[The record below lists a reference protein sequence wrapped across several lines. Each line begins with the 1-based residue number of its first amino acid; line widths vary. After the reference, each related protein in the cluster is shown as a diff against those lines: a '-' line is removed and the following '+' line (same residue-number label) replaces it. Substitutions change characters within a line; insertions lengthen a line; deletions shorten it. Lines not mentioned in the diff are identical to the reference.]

1 MRAEP
6 DKPSRDRLKHTIKA
20 YWEHVATER
29 RKASLWAQQVLTCC
43 SAQDIGDVGAPST
56 AGSVSVQVFLP
67 NPETPRK
74 ATRRM
79 AKDVRG
85 ALTPKLA
92 GRSPS
97 MDLPMSAAKERH
109 LTKPKRA
116 AGMIGAGRKRLKEAK
131 SKQYIEAPIVEE
143 KPSTAGS
150 DQDGDLLCMPG
161 MEVGGACGALPP
173 GTEDA
178 DLLPVFFLTAGS

>member
-29 RKASLWAQQVLTCC
+29 RKTSLWAQQVVTCC

-56 AGSVSVQVFLP
+56 AGSAFVQVFLP

-74 ATRRM
+74 ATRSM

-97 MDLPMSAAKERH
+97 MDLPMPAAKERH
-109 LTKPKRA
+109 LAKRKRTL
-116 AGMIGAGRKRLKEAK
+116 GMIGGKRFRKAE

-150 DQDGDLLCMPG
+150 DQGGDLLCTPG
-161 MEVGGACGALPP
+161 IEVGCNRGALR
-173 GTEDA
+173 T
-178 DLLPVFFLTAGS
+178 

>member
-29 RKASLWAQQVLTCC
+29 RKASLWTQQVLTCC

-56 AGSVSVQVFLP
+56 AGSAFVQVFLP

-74 ATRRM
+74 ATRSM
-79 AKDVRG
+79 AKNVRG

-97 MDLPMSAAKERH
+97 MDLPMPAAKERH
-109 LTKPKRA
+109 LAKPKRA
-116 AGMIGAGRKRLKEAK
+116 LSMIAGRRKKEK
-131 SKQYIEAPIVEE
+131 GRRKAPIVEE

-150 DQDGDLLCMPG
+150 DQQGIEIGCNRS
-161 MEVGGACGALPP
+161 ALRAM
-173 GTEDA
+173 T
-178 DLLPVFFLTAGS
+178 